1 MMAISSGLLPATQIY
16 FHTPSSTAANG
27 FLYPLCIGHFY
38 CDHTYQVRR
47 SSFDSFL
54 AILVIRGTGYIEID
68 GTAHNIHAG
77 ELAVI
82 DCYKPHA
89 YGARNSWEFYWIH
102 FDGMTARHYFNLIQN
117 KYPHIFHLSR
127 DAFSETLLPVS
138 AILDS
143 FSCERAC
150 KEIQMSKYITDMLT
164 SILISEESTP
174 ANPRPAA
181 GISPVELATAYIRQH
196 YQESIS
202 IEELAEKAALSPYYF
217 IREFKKETGL
227 TPHSYLTAMR
237 INSAKFY
244 LRTTGR
250 SVKEI
255 GFACGFQSENSFCIT
270 FKKQE
275 GMTPTQFRDG
285 AL

>member
-1 MMAISSGLLPATQIY
+1 MTTISTGVLPASQLY
-16 FHTPSSTAANG
+16 FHTPSSTAASG

-54 AILVIRGTGYIEID
+54 AILVIRGSGYIEID
-68 GTAHNIHAG
+68 GDTHVINAG
-77 ELAVI
+77 ELTMI

-102 FDGMTARHYFNLIQN
+102 FDGITARHYFNLIQN
-117 KYPHIFHLSR
+117 KCPHIFHLSQE
-127 DAFSETLLPVS
+127 AFSDTLLPVN
-138 AILDS
+138 AILQS
-143 FSCERAC
+143 FSCEVAC

-174 ANPRPAA
+174 AGPHPAA

-196 YQESIS
+196 YQEAIS
-202 IEELAEKAALSPYYF
+202 VEELAGKVSLSPYYF

-275 GMTPTQFRDG
+275 GMTPTQFRDRN
-285 AL
+285 L

>member
-1 MMAISSGLLPATQIY
+1 MTTISSGLLPASQIY

-38 CDHTYQVRR
+38 CDHTYQICR

-54 AILVIRGTGYIEID
+54 AILVICGTGYVEID
-68 GTAHNIHAG
+68 GAAHIIKAG
-77 ELAVI
+77 EITMI

-89 YGARNSWEFYWIH
+89 YGAGNSLEFYWIH
-102 FDGMTARHYFNLIQN
+102 FDGITARHYFNLIQN
-117 KYPHIFHLSR
+117 KYPHIFHLSH
-127 DAFSETLLPVS
+127 DAFAETLLPVS

-143 FSCERAC
+143 FSCQIPC
-150 KEIQMSKYITDMLT
+150 KEIQMSKLITDMLT
-164 SILISEESTP
+164 SILLSEESTP
-174 ANPRPAA
+174 ENHSPAA

-196 YQESIS
+196 YQDAIS
-202 IEELAEKAALSPYYF
+202 IVKLAEKVALSPYYF

-244 LRTTGR
+244 LRTT
-250 SVKEI
+250 SLSIKEI
-255 GFACGFQSENSFCIT
+255 GFVCGFQSENSFCIT

-275 GMTPTQFRDG
+275 GMTPTQFRG
-285 AL
+285 GNR

>member
-1 MMAISSGLLPATQIY
+1 MTTISTGVLPASQIY

-38 CDHTYQVRR
+38 CDHTYQIRR
-47 SSFDSFL
+47 NSFDSFL
-54 AILVIRGTGYIEID
+54 AILVIRGSGYVEID
-68 GTAHNIHAG
+68 GETHVMNAG
-77 ELAVI
+77 ELTML

-89 YGARNSWEFYWIH
+89 YGAQNSWEFYWIH
-102 FDGMTARHYFNLIQN
+102 FDGITARHYFNLIQN
-117 KYPHIFHLSR
+117 KYPHIFRLSQEV
-127 DAFSETLLPVS
+127 FSETLLPVN
-138 AILDS
+138 AILQS
-143 FSCERAC
+143 FSCEVAC

-164 SILISEESTP
+164 SILISEEATTTVH
-174 ANPRPAA
+174 RPAS

-196 YQESIS
+196 YQEAIS
-202 IEELAEKAALSPYYF
+202 VDELAGKVSLSPYYF

-244 LRTTGR
+244 LRTTGK
-250 SVKEI
+250 SIKEI

-285 AL
+285 EL

>member
-1 MMAISSGLLPATQIY
+1 MTTISTGVLPASQLY
-16 FHTPSSTAANG
+16 FHTPSSTATNG
-27 FLYPLCIGHFY
+27 FLYPLCIGHFF
-38 CDHTYQVRR
+38 CDRTYHVRR

-54 AILVIRGTGYIEID
+54 AILVVQGSGYVEID
-68 GTAHNIHAG
+68 GITHIINAG
-77 ELAVI
+77 ELTMI

-89 YGARNSWEFYWIH
+89 YGAQNPWEFYWIH
-102 FDGMTARHYFNLIQN
+102 FDGITARHYFNLIQN
-117 KYPHIFHLSR
+117 KYPHIFQLSQEV
-127 DAFSETLLPVS
+127 FSETLLPVN
-138 AILDS
+138 AILQS
-143 FSCERAC
+143 FSCEVAC

-164 SILISEESTP
+164 SILISEETTT
-174 ANPRPAA
+174 AVHRPAS

-196 YQESIS
+196 YQEAIS
-202 IEELAEKAALSPYYF
+202 VDELAGKVSLSPYYF

-244 LRTTGR
+244 LRTTGK
-250 SVKEI
+250 SIKEI

-285 AL
+285 EL